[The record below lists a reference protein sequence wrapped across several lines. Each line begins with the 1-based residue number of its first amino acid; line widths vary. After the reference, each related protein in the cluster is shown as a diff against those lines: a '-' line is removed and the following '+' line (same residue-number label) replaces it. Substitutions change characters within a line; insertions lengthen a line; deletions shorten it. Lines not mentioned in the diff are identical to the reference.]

1 MMTSQP
7 CSVAGRRL
15 AISRCAMHVCL
26 CMYLPQL
33 MHVCLC
39 LCVPQLIKSF
49 DFSFG
54 FCIPGSTNTWTAV
67 YSLPPLSDELGACMQ
82 GFSHS

>member
-1 MMTSQP
+1 MQCCRTPP
-7 CSVAGRRL
+7 CHLTICHASM
-15 AISRCAMHVCL
+15 CVCI
-26 CMYLPQL
+26 Y
-33 MHVCLC
+33 VCVC
-39 LCVPQLIKSF
+39 QLIKSF

-82 GFSHS
+82 SFSHS